1 MLSLCPS
8 IVPRRCPSSCRRS
21 RTPLDSLMELT
32 FQHLAQR
39 CAAGQ
44 LRPAWSALLVA
55 LDRALLATHRSKFTQ
70 FLLWFVAQQ
79 VRGTRI
85 PLPNVYSNV

>member
-1 MLSLCPS
+1 M
-8 IVPRRCPSSCRRS
+8 
-21 RTPLDSLMELT
+21 PLHRPPQVSQQLPEVADTMDSLMELT

-44 LRPAWSALLVA
+44 LRTAWSALLVA

-79 VRGTRI
+79 VRGARI

>member
-1 MLSLCPS
+1 MAD
-8 IVPRRCPSSCRRS
+8 
-21 RTPLDSLMELT
+21 TLDSLMELT

-44 LRPAWSALLVA
+44 LRPAWTALLGA

-79 VRGTRI
+79 ARGRDVRG
-85 PLPNVYSNV
+85 PDSQCQG

>member
-1 MLSLCPS
+1 MPAQASKELPE
-8 IVPRRCPSSCRRS
+8 VAD
-21 RTPLDSLMELT
+21 TLDSLMELT

-44 LRPAWSALLVA
+44 LRPAWTALLGAV
-55 LDRALLATHRSKFTQ
+55 DRALLATRRSKYTQ

-79 VRGTRI
+79 ARAYRVRVRVRVRVGA
-85 PLPNVYSNV
+85 